1 MDPFELKQCLDTFM
15 IIVDTREQPT
25 SKARRRYE
33 TFGCKWVRNAL
44 SYGDYAYN
52 VKLPNGKWL
61 MELDGSEVKPP
72 CAVERKMNLDEL
84 AQCFT
89 HSRDRFE
96 REFQRA
102 SDHNARIHLVVE
114 NGNMENLYNGK
125 YRSKF
130 HPNAFTQSVWAFV
143 ARYNMGFNF
152 CKAETSGKVI
162 RDILF
167 RDCKERLERGE
178 FDDGEI

>member
-1 MDPFELKQCLDTFM
+1 MEPFELKECLDTFR

-25 SKARRRYE
+25 PKARKRYDS
-33 TFGCKWVRNAL
+33 FGCEWVRKAL
-44 SYGDYAYN
+44 DYGDYTYN
-52 VKLPNGKWL
+52 IRLPDGKWL
-61 MELDGSEVKPP
+61 LDVEGSEIIKPP

-96 REFQRA
+96 REFERA
-102 SDHNARIHLVVE
+102 SSNNARIHLLVE
-114 NGNMENLYNGK
+114 NGSMEHLYNGK

-143 ARYNMGFNF
+143 ARYGMTLNF

-162 RDILF
+162 RDILY

-178 FDDGEI
+178 LFDG